1 MTLDNI
7 KEEIL
12 KANNILILTHESPD
26 GDAIGMLHALKSLNK
41 NVEVVMKELPKTYA
55 YLPGSDEIKL
65 EPAIKINDLV
75 IVLDCPDKNRTNKE
89 YWNYI
94 EDAQVRISID
104 HHSKNSMFADYN
116 FVNPASPAC
125 CQILVNVFEY
135 FGIEIT
141 KDIATCLLTGIITDT
156 GGFRHSG
163 ITEETFEFAAEAL
176 SMGINVSKIYRER
189 MEFLADGKISFTY
202 ITESDMKKV
211 GMEPGDHEGIVEIGR
226 NIEGVEV
233 SIFLYEKEDGYKA
246 SLRSNDYVN
255 VADVCLIFG
264 GGGHIKAAG
273 CTIKLPLEEAKEKI
287 IAETIKQL
295 K

>member
-1 MTLDNI
+1 
-7 KEEIL
+7 
-12 KANNILILTHESPD
+12 
-26 GDAIGMLHALKSLNK
+26 
-41 NVEVVMKELPKTYA
+41 
-55 YLPGSDEIKL
+55 
-65 EPAIKINDLV
+65 
-75 IVLDCPDKNRTNKE
+75 
-89 YWNYI
+89 
-94 EDAQVRISID
+94 
-104 HHSKNSMFADYN
+104 
-116 FVNPASPAC
+116 
-125 CQILVNVFEY
+125 
-135 FGIEIT
+135 
-141 KDIATCLLTGIITDT
+141 
-156 GGFRHSG
+156 
-163 ITEETFEFAAEAL
+163 
-176 SMGINVSKIYRER
+176 
-189 MEFLADGKISFTY
+189 
-202 ITESDMKKV
+202 MKKV